1 MKLVEQNWI
10 MLSSLFFKIVDVF
23 VSHLVKPLL
32 KCSSTHNPHWKMGN
46 KWKLNAKIDPFSKPQ
61 WAGKHYFW
69 SEIDNRCD
77 CLAKGSK
84 WKWCCVCR
92 IDIWLY
98 FVFQSL
104 FQTLLNIFHYYRS
117 FIANRYTVQFG
128 TFSGQTFIN
137 LS

>member
-1 MKLVEQNWI
+1 MKFVEQNWI
-10 MLSSLFFKIVDVF
+10 MISSLFFKIVDVF

-61 WAGKHYFW
+61 WANIIFGVKLTTDVIVW
-69 SEIDNRCD
+69 P
-77 CLAKGSK
+77 KGPNGNGGAVS
-84 WKWCCVCR
+84 VV
-92 IDIWLY
+92 DIWLY

-117 FIANRYTVQFG
+117 FIANRYTVQCG

-137 LS
+137 PS

>member
-1 MKLVEQNWI
+1 M
-10 MLSSLFFKIVDVF
+10 
-23 VSHLVKPLL
+23 
-32 KCSSTHNPHWKMGN
+32 
-46 KWKLNAKIDPFSKPQ
+46 
-61 WAGKHYFW
+61 GKHYFW

-77 CLAKGSK
+77 CLAKGPNGNGAAVSLD
-84 WKWCCVCR
+84 V
-92 IDIWLY
+92 WLY